1 MFLKKKKEE
10 INRATYLKYE
20 SGYYIMEK
28 WVRVKQKGISLC
40 QFFEDNN
47 INNIAVYGMAE
58 LGELLCLELKNT
70 SVNVRCGIDR
80 RLSDKTDCS
89 VNVVGVSDVKEYK
102 GVQAIVVTPIQY
114 FEDIEKHLRQNTEA
128 DIISL
133 EDVIEYFM

>member
-47 INNIAVYGMAE
+47 IN
-58 LGELLCLELKNT
+58 K
-70 SVNVRCGIDR
+70 
-80 RLSDKTDCS
+80 K
-89 VNVVGVSDVKEYK
+89 
-102 GVQAIVVTPIQY
+102 Q
-114 FEDIEKHLRQNTEA
+114 EKLFLYETNH
-128 DIISL
+128 II
-133 EDVIEYFM
+133 II